1 MPAAKKAPAAAPKTR
16 RQLDLAAIDVGESTD
31 APGAF
36 ARGGIP
42 DDHPLAEL
50 FTESYHNGVAKRV
63 ATQTPDDV
71 IKVLRK
77 LATARDLGL
86 SVRKDDSSV
95 VFQVGEKQVRTRRPR
110 EEALNPV
117 DDFEIRDGE

>member
-1 MPAAKKAPAAAPKTR
+1 MPAAKKPAEVKKTR
-16 RQLDLAAIDVGESTD
+16 KTLDLAAVDVGESTD

-42 DDHPLAEL
+42 DDHPLAIL
-50 FTESYHNGVAKRV
+50 FTESYGEGVAKRV
-63 ATQTPDDV
+63 ATSTPDEV

-95 VFQVGEKQVRTRRPR
+95 VFQVGEKQVRSRRPR

-117 DDFEIRDGE
+117 DDFEVRDDG